1 MPAVRS
7 IDKPRVFG
15 RTVMGQRVAVVSP
28 HTLDDAERRLLL
40 MVNGLTPMDEL
51 LALAP
56 ELVQAD
62 VVDKLEREGLI
73 ADEPPSLS

>member
-1 MPAVRS
+1 
-7 IDKPRVFG
+7 
-15 RTVMGQRVAVVSP
+15 MGQRVAVVSP